1 MIEGLGV
8 QLSDTKPRYSFGL
21 CGTSG
26 RGKTLGAA
34 SFLAPDEKLIVYNVE
49 GGPEDGPGG
58 LATLLHAEDI
68 FPRIKPSNVWV
79 IPVQSW
85 GDMQSAYT
93 KVKQNR
99 DALVADG
106 YTTQLLDGGTA
117 LSYQI
122 RQALV
127 NLAPEPTNN
136 PKRHN
141 ILGSIVTTLEGYE
154 TSAMELYYYDLV
166 YDRYIDMHAK
176 LRQLPFTFITTFLEK
191 EVYDEETRRTK
202 IGVGPKLIGKQ
213 LPAQV
218 PAEVD
223 GFFHCEIKDGKHV
236 WLTSNDP
243 TQFDSMNPAVAKHR
257 FGLKLAKYE
266 PADGFAILTKLGVGE
281 R

>member
-1 MIEGLGV
+1 MGG
-8 QLSDTKPRYSFGL
+8 
-21 CGTSG
+21 
-26 RGKTLGAA
+26 A
-34 SFLAPDEKLIVYNVE
+34 SFAGPNEKVIVYNVE

-58 LATLLHAEDI
+58 LATLLHAADI
-68 FPRIKPSNVWV
+68 FPHLKPENVWV

-85 GDMQSAYT
+85 GDMQNAYQT
-93 KVKQNR
+93 VKANR
-99 DALVADG
+99 EKLVAEG
-106 YTTQLLDGGTA
+106 YTVQMLDGGTA

-127 NLAPEPTNN
+127 SMSPEPSNN

-191 EVYDEETRRTK
+191 EVYDEETRRNK

-213 LPAQV
+213 LPAQI

-223 GFFHCEIKDGKHV
+223 GFFHCELKDGKHV
-236 WLTSNDP
+236 WLTANDP
-243 TQFDSMNPAVAKHR
+243 TQFNSMNPAVAKHR
-257 FGLKLAKYE
+257 FGLKLDKYE
-266 PADGFAILTKLGVGE
+266 VADGQALLRKIGAIE
-281 R
+281 